1 MSGFTPQD
9 VMHHA
14 LNHTG
19 QAVLTYVSWAL
30 TAVLL
35 AVAVRMGRRERT
47 PVYPIMV
54 LAAMVAAFAEPLY
67 DVMFSLWFYT
77 DSKMDHT
84 FTAFGIPQPVW
95 AHSGYAILYALPAM
109 YVVRAAWKGT
119 LTPQKVWAFAG
130 VEVLESCVFE
140 MIGVNIG
147 TYTYW
152 GPHAFRILHYP
163 LVIPVLEAGQTIA
176 FALVAA
182 HLRHRVTSDWQLL
195 GLFWVF
201 PVTMLGVNFGAGFTT
216 ILAIHL
222 GHPHLWLTRVAALVS
237 IASVGVVV
245 KMLAAAIPPPGSR
258 ADAPAYPV
266 TAEQQSRG
274 LVSA

>member
-1 MSGFTPQD
+1 MLAIGLTPPE
-9 VMHHA
+9 VMHHP

-30 TAVLL
+30 TVVLL
-35 AVAVRMGRRERT
+35 AVAVRMSRKEGT
-47 PVYPIMV
+47 AIYPVMV

-77 DSKMDHT
+77 DGKMDHT

-109 YVVRAAWKGT
+109 YVVRAAWNGT

-130 VEVLESCVFE
+130 LEVVESCVFE

-152 GPHAFRILHYP
+152 GPHAFRILDYP

-176 FALVAA
+176 FAMIASQ
-182 HLRHRVTSDWQLL
+182 LRHRATSPWQLL

-222 GHPHLWLTRVAALVS
+222 DHPHLWLTRVAAVVT
-237 IASVGVVV
+237 IASVAVVV
-245 KMLAAAIPPPGSR
+245 RLAAGAIPPPGGR
-258 ADAPAYPV
+258 GTTEAYPSEAG
-266 TAEQQSRG
+266 TRR